1 MKPCHP
7 KISKLLLG
15 LNVLLTWYPDSFFE
29 EAKLSLRRMEGS
41 NKRSTYASRVFWCGY
56 QTVATQTGSFT
67 NGPWHEVEG
76 FPPELQIVKVAGG
89 HNHCVLLDG
98 NHPTLLHYIASI
110 SDVINHSLSINQH
123 AGKYILGEITRL
135 VLGIR

>member
-1 MKPCHP
+1 
-7 KISKLLLG
+7 
-15 LNVLLTWYPDSFFE
+15 
-29 EAKLSLRRMEGS
+29 MEGG

-76 FPPELQIVKVAGG
+76 FPPELQIVKVSGG

-98 NHPTLLHYIASI
+98 NHRTPYDIVFLAELIAILL
-110 SDVINHSLSINQH
+110 
-123 AGKYILGEITRL
+123 
-135 VLGIR
+135 